1 MAERF
6 FYEQIVNIM
15 CCPIF
20 AYDEKGKLLDKI
32 GSADKEWWLWLGY
45 DRKKAESILS
55 EKKDIRSYIPEIRD
69 ILRQFF
75 MIKRTGQLWQQ
86 DL

>member
-1 MAERF
+1 MVAMA
-6 FYEQIVNIM
+6 
-15 CCPIF
+15 
-20 AYDEKGKLLDKI
+20 
-32 GSADKEWWLWLGY
+32 GY

-55 EKKDIRSYIPEIRD
+55 EKKGYPVIYTGNKGYTA
-69 ILRQFF
+69 QFF